1 MDIHLIPGLGSDHR
15 IFDKLLPDAPDRY
28 AHDWPRMAEGSTLR
42 HFAEA
47 LCERIDTSRPHALIG
62 MSMGGMVVQ
71 EMAAISDPAHVI
83 IISSWKGP
91 HEMPPPIRLLR
102 GRHPERILNKRFLQ
116 HSLPLVRWQ
125 MGVEEAESAALFDS
139 FLAVHTIAQLK
150 VQVNACLEWDGPANP
165 IPDLVHIHG
174 DRDRLMPLEH
184 IAGAEV
190 VRGGSHF
197 MVYDKG
203 PLVSGLVRAALVQRA
218 LDRSHKGFR

>member
-15 IFDKLLPDAPDRY
+15 IFDGLLPDSPDRH
-28 AHDWPRMAEGSTLR
+28 AHDWPRMAKGSRLR

-47 LCERIDTSRPHALIG
+47 LCERIDMSRPHALIG

-71 EMAAISDPAHVI
+71 EMASISDPSHVI

-102 GRHPERILNKRFLQ
+102 GRHPERLLNKRFLQ

-125 MGVEEAESAALFDS
+125 MGVEEPESAALFDG
-139 FLAVHTIAQLK
+139 FLAVHTIEQLK
-150 VQVNACLEWDGPANP
+150 VQVNACLEWEGPAVP
-165 IPDLVHIHG
+165 IPGLVHIHG
-174 DRDRLMPLEH
+174 DRDRLMPVEF
-184 IAGAEV
+184 IQGAQV
-190 VRGGSHF
+190 VHGGTHF

-203 PLVSGLVRAALVQRA
+203 PRISGLVHTVLEGKALE
-218 LDRSHKGFR
+218 